1 MRENP
6 TPAVSEREP
15 PAVRGLR
22 APLPRK
28 KLSRGTRAVLI
39 LLRVYV
45 LVAIPIVAYAFI
57 RALPP
62 PHP

>member
-1 MRENP
+1 MPENP
-6 TPAVSEREP
+6 ALTAPERP
-15 PAVRGLR
+15 LPMVAGPRP
-22 APLPRK
+22 PLPRK
-28 KLSRGTRAVLI
+28 KLNRGTRAVLV